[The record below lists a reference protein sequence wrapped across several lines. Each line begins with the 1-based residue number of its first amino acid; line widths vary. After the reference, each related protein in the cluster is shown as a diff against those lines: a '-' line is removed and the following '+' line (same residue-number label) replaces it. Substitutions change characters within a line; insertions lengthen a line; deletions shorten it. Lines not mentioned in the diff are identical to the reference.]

1 MSEICM
7 PYLRAIKIFIK
18 DAFPNSKVNVWA
30 ENSMF
35 DRGVAIKAMVD
46 NDGAYINM
54 FPDSMYT
61 EKHIADL
68 LITSLKER
76 KANNE
81 TD

>member
-1 MSEICM
+1 MSEIYM
-7 PYLRAIKIFIK
+7 PYLRAIKIFIQ
-18 DAFPNSKVNVWA
+18 DAFPNSKVDVWT

-35 DRGVAIKAMVD
+35 DKGIAIKARVD
-46 NDGAYINM
+46 NNWAYINM

-81 TD
+81 ID